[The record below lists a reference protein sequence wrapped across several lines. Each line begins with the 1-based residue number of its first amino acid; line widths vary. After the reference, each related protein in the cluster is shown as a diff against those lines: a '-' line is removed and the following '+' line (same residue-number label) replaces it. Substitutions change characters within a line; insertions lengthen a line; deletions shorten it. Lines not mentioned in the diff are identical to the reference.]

1 MWQKWGPTYGR
12 NGPFSPSPRASLAS
26 GELNASMIA
35 KSVAVYELRPMRV
48 ELLVGGPDFELWER
62 VEWRLVAGSGK
73 GGGDDEPGCR

>member
-1 MWQKWGPTYGR
+1 
-12 NGPFSPSPRASLAS
+12 
-26 GELNASMIA
+26 MIA